1 MFDKK
6 QLLFL
11 GSYFLQFFADF
22 VYEAILLPSI
32 RWNLRNELF
41 ALRDRLRNV
50 VIENQKHDKTVFD
63 LVHNGLNNYIN
74 RLHWVDLRFEF
85 KFRKILKNNPAI
97 RKEVEQNLQKIE
109 ESKNQEIKAVF
120 YQTKS
125 ILWRAFAANIGGF
138 LCYLIPLVFIV
149 FSIEKLLNI
158 ILKTILAP
166 TKLVREFA
174 PVETS
179 SI

>member
-1 MFDKK
+1 MIT
-6 QLLFL
+6 LFYIL
-11 GSYFLQFFADF
+11 IVLAVWHF
-22 VYEAILLPSI
+22 VYETILLPSI

-50 VIENQKHDKTVFD
+50 VIEKQKYDKTVFD
-63 LVHNGLNNYIN
+63 LVHNVLNNYIN

-85 KFRKILKNNPAI
+85 KFREILKNNPAI

-120 YQTKS
+120 NQTKS
-125 ILWRAFAANIGGF
+125 ILCRAFAANIGGF
-138 LCYLIPLVFIV
+138 LFYLIPLVFIV
-149 FSIEKLLNI
+149 FSIEKLLSI
-158 ILKTILAP
+158 ILKNILAP
-166 TKLVREFA
+166 TKLIREFA

>member
-1 MFDKK
+1 MIT
-6 QLLFL
+6 LFYIL
-11 GSYFLQFFADF
+11 IVLAVWHF
-22 VYEAILLPSI
+22 VYETILLPSI

-50 VIENQKHDKTVFD
+50 VIEKQKYDKTVFD
-63 LVHNGLNNYIN
+63 LVHNVLNNYIN

-85 KFRKILKNNPAI
+85 KFREILKNNPAI

-120 YQTKS
+120 NQTKS
-125 ILWRAFAANIGGF
+125 ILCRAFAANIGGF
-138 LCYLIPLVFIV
+138 LFYLPLVFIV
-149 FSIEKLLNI
+149 FSIEKLLSI

-166 TKLVREFA
+166 TKLIREFA

>member
-1 MFDKK
+1 MIT
-6 QLLFL
+6 LFYIL
-11 GSYFLQFFADF
+11 IILAVWHF

-50 VIENQKHDKTVFD
+50 VIENQKYDKTVFD

-138 LCYLIPLVFIV
+138 LFYLIPLVFIV